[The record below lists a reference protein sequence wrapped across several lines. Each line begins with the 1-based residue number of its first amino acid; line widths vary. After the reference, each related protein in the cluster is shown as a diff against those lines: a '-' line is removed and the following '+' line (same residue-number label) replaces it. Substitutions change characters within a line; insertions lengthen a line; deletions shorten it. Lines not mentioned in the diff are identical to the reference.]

1 MNGDIRILLLFCLPL
16 LGSFLCYALGRGEET
31 AAGSLRVRLRNL
43 LFVAVCGACFGLSL
57 WLAVAA
63 DGGADVTLRVA
74 KVCEKGMSFTVDG
87 FRGLYLVLSSFAWFM
102 TALFSMDY
110 MRREHRRNRYYFFV
124 LFTMAAT
131 LGVFLSADLYT
142 TFLFFEAMS
151 LASYVWVAQEETEDA
166 LRASKTYLAVAVI
179 GGLVMLMGLFLL
191 EHLAGT
197 LTISELYAACQG
209 VTDKTL
215 LYVAGGCLF
224 FGFGAKAGC
233 FPLHIW
239 LPKAHPV
246 APAPASA
253 LLSGILTKSGIF
265 GVLVLVGQIFRYDA
279 DFGLVVLWLGT
290 ATMVIGALQ
299 ALFSTDIKHI
309 LACSSVSQ
317 IGFVLVGAGAAGI
330 LGEENALAVR
340 GTILHM
346 VNHSL
351 FKLILFQ
358 IAGVVV
364 LNLGVRGLN
373 EIRGFGRGKKLFG
386 FGFLTGALGIA
397 GVPLFSGYV
406 SKTLLHEALVECY
419 RLTGSGMYR
428 GLEWIFLL
436 SGGCTLAYM
445 LKLFVVLFVRKPSRE
460 VLAAEAKRK
469 VSEKRTADAKSGWQG
484 KFGKGGYLG
493 ICGCTAVA
501 VPSVLIP
508 LLGVFASRLMDGV
521 ADRAQ
526 GFAGGVSP
534 EHAVSY
540 YALENLKGSLISI
553 VLGLLVYFLIVR
565 PATERRTA
573 DGEIVYVNRWPSW
586 LYLEELLYRPLLL
599 TILPFLGA
607 AFARVFD
614 KLVDGLVRLLKK
626 TLLRPVYAEKSGSL
640 SESVCNLLGHM
651 LNGMAAIL
659 NATVRRK
666 RPIRY
671 RYVERVNRAR
681 EDLGES
687 VKLVSRS
694 LSYGLLAF
702 CLGLII
708 LLVYLIACL

>member
-16 LGSFLCYALGRGEET
+16 FGSFLCYALGRGEES
-31 AAGSLRVRLRNL
+31 AGVSLRVRLRDV
-43 LFVAVCGACFGLSL
+43 LFVGICGACLGLSL
-57 WLAVAA
+57 WLGIDA
-63 DGGADVTLRVA
+63 DGGE
-74 KVCEKGMSFTVDG
+74 KVSLGIAEICGKGMNFTVDG
-87 FRGLYLVLSSFAWFM
+87 FRGLYLVLASLAWLM

-110 MRREHRRNRYYFFV
+110 MRHGHHQNRYYFFV

-151 LASYVWVAQEETEDA
+151 LASYVWVAQEEDADA
-166 LRASKTYLAVAVI
+166 LKASKTYLAVAVI

-191 EHLAGT
+191 EHLTGT
-197 LTISELYAACQG
+197 LMISELYAACQG
-209 VTDKTL
+209 VTDKSL

-265 GVLVLVGQIFRYDA
+265 GVLVLVGQVFRYDA

-290 ATMVIGALQ
+290 ATMVIGAVL
-299 ALFSTDIKHI
+299 ALFSVDIKHI

-340 GTILHM
+340 GTVLHM

-358 IAGVVV
+358 VAGVVV
-364 LNLGVRGLN
+364 LNLGARGLN
-373 EIRGFGRGKKLFG
+373 EIRGFGRGKKLFA
-386 FGFLTGALGIA
+386 FGFLMGALGIA

-428 GLEWIFLL
+428 AFEWIFLL

-445 LKLFVVLFVRKPSRE
+445 LKLFVVLFVRKPSPE
-460 VLAAEAKRK
+460 VLAAEKKTR
-469 VSEKRTADAKSGWQG
+469 SHSFT
-484 KFGKGGYLG
+484 GGYLG
-493 ICGCTAVA
+493 LCGRIAIA

-508 LLGVFASRLMDGV
+508 VLGIFASRLMDGI

-540 YALENLKGSLISI
+540 YSLENLKGSLISI
-553 VLGLLVYFLIVR
+553 VLGLLVYALIVR
-565 PATERRTA
+565 PATERKTA
-573 DGEIVYVNRWPSW
+573 DGELRYENRWPSW
-586 LYLEELLYRPLLL
+586 LYLEDLLYRPLLL
-599 TILPFLGA
+599 TVLPFLGA
-607 AFARVFD
+607 VFARTLD
-614 KLVDGLVRLLKK
+614 KLVDGVVRLLKK

-640 SESVCNLLGHM
+640 SESFCNLLGHI
-651 LNGMAAIL
+651 LNGGAAVL
-659 NATVRRK
+659 NATFRRK
-666 RPIRY
+666 RPIAY

-681 EDLGES
+681 VDLGES

-702 CLGLII
+702 CLGLLI
-708 LLVYLIACL
+708 LLVYLIVCL

>member
-1 MNGDIRILLLFCLPL
+1 MNGDIRILLLLCIPL
-16 LGSFLCYALGRGEET
+16 LGSFLCYGLGRGEET
-31 AAGSLRVRLRNL
+31 AAGSLRVRLRDL

-63 DGGADVTLRVA
+63 DGGADVSLRVA
-74 KVCEKGMSFTVDG
+74 KVCGKGMSFNVDG

-197 LTISELYAACQG
+197 LTISELYEACRG
-209 VTDKTL
+209 VMDRNL
-215 LYVAGGCLF
+215 LYAAGGCLL

-265 GVLVLVGQIFRYDA
+265 GVLVLVGQIFRHDA

-299 ALFSTDIKHI
+299 ALFSTDIKHT

-330 LGEENALAVR
+330 LGEDNALAVR

-397 GVPLFSGYV
+397 GVPLFSGYA

-419 RLTGSGMYR
+419 RLTGNGMYR

-460 VLAAEAKRK
+460 VLAAERKSAAKRG
-469 VSEKRTADAKSGWQG
+469 RRSGALA
-484 KFGKGGYLG
+484 GGYLG
-493 ICGCTAVA
+493 ICGGIAIA
-501 VPSVLIP
+501 VPSALIP
-508 LLGVFASRLMDGV
+508 LLGVFAGRLMDGI

-540 YALENLKGSLISI
+540 YAWENLKGSLISI
-553 VLGLLVYFLIVR
+553 ALGILVYFLIVR
-565 PATERRTA
+565 PATERRTE

-586 LYLEELLYRPLLL
+586 LDLENLLYRPLLL

-640 SESVCNLLGHM
+640 SESVCNLLGHI
-651 LNGMAAIL
+651 LNGGAAVL

-666 RPIRY
+666 RPIPY

-702 CLGLII
+702 CLGLIL
-708 LLVYLIACL
+708 LLVYLIVCL

>member
-16 LGSFLCYALGRGEET
+16 LGSFLCYGLGRGEEA

-43 LFVAVCGACFGLSL
+43 LFVGVCGACFGLSL
-57 WLAVAA
+57 WLGIAA
-63 DGGADVTLRVA
+63 DGGADVTLGIA
-74 KVCEKGMSFTVDG
+74 KVCGKGMNFTVDG

-110 MRREHRRNRYYFFV
+110 MRHEHHQNRYYFFV

-265 GVLVLVGQIFRYDA
+265 GVLVLVGQIFRHDA

-290 ATMVIGALQ
+290 ATMVIGALL

-317 IGFVLVGAGAAGI
+317 IGFVLVGAGAAGV

-386 FGFLTGALGIA
+386 FGFLAGALGIA
-397 GVPLFSGYV
+397 GVPLFSGYA
-406 SKTLLHEALVECY
+406 SKTLLHEALVEC
-419 RLTGSGMYR
+419 RELTGSGMYR
-428 GLEWIFLL
+428 GLEWIFLF

-445 LKLFVVLFVRKPSRE
+445 LKLFVVLFVRRPSKE
-460 VLAAEAKRK
+460 VLAAAKR
-469 VSEKRTADAKSGWQG
+469 SRRSGG
-484 KFGKGGYLG
+484 LTGGYLG
-493 ICGCTAVA
+493 ACGRIAVA

-508 LLGVFASRLMDGV
+508 VLGVFAGRLMDGI

-526 GFAGGVSP
+526 SFAGGVSP

-540 YALENLKGSLISI
+540 YSLENLKGSLISI
-553 VLGLLVYFLIVR
+553 VLGILVYFLIVR
-565 PATERRTA
+565 PATERKTA

-586 LYLEELLYRPLLL
+586 LYLEDLIYRPLLL

-614 KLVDGLVRLLKK
+614 KLVDGLVCLLKK
-626 TLLRPVYAEKSGSL
+626 TLLRPLYAEKSGSL
-640 SESVCNLLGHM
+640 SESLCNLLGHI
-651 LNGMAAIL
+651 LNGGAAVL
-659 NATVRRK
+659 NVTVRRK
-666 RPIRY
+666 RPIPY

>member
-1 MNGDIRILLLFCLPL
+1 MNGDIRILLLLCIPL
-16 LGSFLCYALGRGEET
+16 LGSFLCYGLGRGEET
-31 AAGSLRVRLRNL
+31 AAGSLRVRLRDL
-43 LFVAVCGACFGLSL
+43 LFVAVCGVCFGLSL

-63 DGGADVTLRVA
+63 DGGAEVSLRVA
-74 KVCEKGMSFTVDG
+74 KVCGKGMSFTVDG

-197 LTISELYAACQG
+197 LTISELYEACRG
-209 VTDKTL
+209 VTDRNL
-215 LYVAGGCLF
+215 LYAAGGCLL

-265 GVLVLVGQIFRYDA
+265 GVLVLVGQIFRHDA

-299 ALFSTDIKHI
+299 ALFSTDIKHT

-330 LGEENALAVR
+330 LGEDNALAVR

-397 GVPLFSGYV
+397 GVPLFSGYA

-419 RLTGSGMYR
+419 RLTGNGMYR

-460 VLAAEAKRK
+460 VLAAERKSAAKRG
-469 VSEKRTADAKSGWQG
+469 RR
-484 KFGKGGYLG
+484 GGYLG
-493 ICGCTAVA
+493 VCGGIAIA
-501 VPSVLIP
+501 VPSALIP
-508 LLGVFASRLMDGV
+508 LLGVFAGRLMDGI

-540 YALENLKGSLISI
+540 YAWENLKGSLISI
-553 VLGLLVYFLIVR
+553 ALGILVYFLIVR
-565 PATERRTA
+565 PAAERRTE

-586 LYLEELLYRPLLL
+586 LDLENLLYRPLLL

-640 SESVCNLLGHM
+640 SESVCNLLGHI
-651 LNGMAAIL
+651 LNGGAAVL

-666 RPIRY
+666 RPIPY

-702 CLGLII
+702 CLGLIL
-708 LLVYLIACL
+708 LLVYLIVCL